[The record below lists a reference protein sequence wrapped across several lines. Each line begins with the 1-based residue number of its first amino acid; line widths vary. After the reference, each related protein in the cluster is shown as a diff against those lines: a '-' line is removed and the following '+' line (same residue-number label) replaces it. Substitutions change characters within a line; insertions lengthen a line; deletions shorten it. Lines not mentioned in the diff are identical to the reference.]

1 MWSDLL
7 RRRAG
12 CKRLAWLEKLLYYHK
27 IVMILS
33 QPFVVS
39 GILEENIATK
49 VAIENTGLL
58 RDALNDH
65 LNLSTYG
72 TGLRGISFFF
82 IVTAPEDKIHHEY
95 TRYSSK
101 ERELHLQLRLPYET
115 VLHASREEV
124 LLMMVHTYLNG
135 LKNYLPKKKIQD
147 FDTATFLRDVERF
160 FAAQGWLQEAEA

>member
-1 MWSDLL
+1 M
-7 RRRAG
+7 
-12 CKRLAWLEKLLYYHK
+12 LYQ
-27 IVMILS
+27 S
-33 QPFVVS
+33 FVIS

-65 LNLSTYG
+65 IKFSTYG

-101 ERELHLQLRLPYET
+101 ERELHLQLRLPYEI
-115 VLHASREEV
+115 VFNASREEV
-124 LLMMVHTYLNG
+124 LLMMAHTYLNG
-135 LKNYLPKKKIQD
+135 LKMYLPKKKIQN
-147 FDTATFLRDVERF
+147 FDSTAFLRDVEGLF
-160 FAAQGWLQEAEA
+160 VAQGWLNVAIAE